1 MSNESEAQH
10 ASSWAH
16 DTHPEAHQHDA
27 NIEER
32 APSIHDV
39 FNIWELYCVN
49 FPNVIIDEQL
59 LERIQLTVIS
69 TVFAPVV
76 SRGTLVGTR
85 VHDG

>member
-27 NIEER
+27 NIKER

-39 FNIWELYCVN
+39 FNIWELYRVK

-59 LERIQLTVIS
+59 LERIQPDSHFNSICTRRVRGNFGGYAS
-69 TVFAPVV
+69 T
-76 SRGTLVGTR
+76 
-85 VHDG
+85 